1 MWAFVW
7 TPLITSDAFTGIQAD
22 LGTAAVGIM
31 AALIIILGIGILI
44 RALCRS
50 KTTKG
55 GRLVEPTNMDLLWN
69 AVALGDLATRVTAI
83 LVAFIGVGLL
93 FTGFRYIRKSGIRA

>member
-1 MWAFVW
+1 M
-7 TPLITSDAFTGIQAD
+7 
-22 LGTAAVGIM
+22 
-31 AALIIILGIGILI
+31 
-44 RALCRS
+44 
-50 KTTKG
+50 
-55 GRLVEPTNMDLLWN
+55 EPTNMDLLWN